1 MDSNKRLIL
10 TVILS
15 VGILLGFQWLM
26 PHLVGQP
33 EQQPAV
39 AADAGQAG
47 QAGAAGEA
55 PAAPEAVGEAPAA
68 PVPSDVPERTATL
81 RTEQMILTFT
91 NRGAGLVRAELQGDK
106 GRRQGGEEADQVAL
120 AAGLEPGDPR
130 LFEVALGGNLGSVGA
145 CEQVAADQKQV
156 RYRCAG
162 DRVELEKAFSLTG
175 EQTLALEVTLRNK
188 GSQPV
193 EGSVDLLVPARVEP
207 GKQQSPGC
215 GSLLSAPP
223 QPTQA
228 ICRHGDDVTRVMFDA
243 DERVVTPAGPATF
256 AGFEERYFLAVAAPV
271 RQPETS
277 TCRLETPR
285 PEFFL
290 SHLVTPVGTVPPG
303 GSASVQYALVL
314 GSKDMAVLEAVS
326 DQVVAA
332 GGAADPHLE
341 ETVDLGFWAAIGRL
355 LFVVMGIFHALIPNW
370 GVAIILLT
378 VFVKVLTFPLAWK
391 SMKAM
396 EAMRALAPEIEKLK
410 AKYGDDREKLN
421 LEMMK
426 LYQQAKVNPL
436 GGCLPMLIQ
445 MPIWLALYTVL
456 QTSVVLYNEPFI
468 SGWIN
473 DLTSK
478 DPYYILPL
486 AMGITMFITQKMQPM
501 QVEPAQQK
509 MMLYFMP
516 AFFTFIMLNLPAGLT
531 LYIFTN
537 NLLSIAQQLA
547 LRKSMGMP
555 MVGKVPAAASTVTV
569 ESKGSKKARK

>member
-1 MDSNKRLIL
+1 MDSNKRLVL

-26 PHLVGQP
+26 PHLVGTPSRQ
-33 EQQPAV
+33 EAQQQAAEPAPM
-39 AADAGQAG
+39 AP
-47 QAGAAGEA
+47 AGEA
-55 PAAPEAVGEAPAA
+55 GAVAEGGAAP
-68 PVPSDVPERTATL
+68 PVPADVPERTATL
-81 RTEQMILTFT
+81 RTAEMVLTFT
-91 NRGAGLVRAELQGDK
+91 NRGAGLTGAELQGEK
-106 GRRQGGEEADQVAL
+106 GRRQGGEQAEQVDL
-120 AAGLEPGDPR
+120 AAGLQPGDPR
-130 LFEVALGGNLGSVGA
+130 LFEVALAGNLGSLGA
-145 CEQVAADQKQV
+145 CEQVAADEKQV
-156 RYRCAG
+156 RYRCSG
-162 DRVELEKAFSLTG
+162 DRVQVEKVFSLTG
-175 EQTLALEVTLRNK
+175 EQSLALELTVRNT
-188 GSQPV
+188 GAQPV
-193 EGSVDLLVPARVEP
+193 EGSIDLLVPARVDP
-207 GKQQSPGC
+207 GRQRTPGC

-223 QPTQA
+223 QPTQV
-228 ICRHGDDVTRVMFDA
+228 ICRHGDDVTRAMYDA
-243 DERVVTPAGPATF
+243 DERSITPEGAASF
-256 AGFEERYFLAVAAPV
+256 AGIEERYFLAVAAPV
-271 RQPETS
+271 RQPATS
-277 TCRLETPR
+277 SCRLETPT
-285 PEFFL
+285 PEFYL
-290 SHLVTPVGTVPPG
+290 SHLITPVGNVPAG
-303 GSASVQYALVL
+303 GAVTLQYALVL
-314 GSKDMAVLEAVS
+314 GSKDMNVLESVS
-326 DQVVAA
+326 EQVVAA

-341 ETVDLGFWAAIGRL
+341 ETVDLGFWAAIGRI
-355 LFVVMGIFHALIPNW
+355 LFVVMGLFHALIPNW

-378 VFVKVLTFPLAWK
+378 LFVKILTFPLAWK
-391 SMKAM
+391 SMKSM

-473 DLTSK
+473 DLTSR

-486 AMGITMFITQKMQPM
+486 AMGVTMFITQKMQPM

-537 NLLSIAQQLA
+537 NVLSIVQQLA
-547 LRKSMGMP
+547 LRKSMGVP
-555 MVGKVPAAASTVTV
+555 VVGKVPASASTVTV
-569 ESKGSKKARK
+569 EPARGKKSRK